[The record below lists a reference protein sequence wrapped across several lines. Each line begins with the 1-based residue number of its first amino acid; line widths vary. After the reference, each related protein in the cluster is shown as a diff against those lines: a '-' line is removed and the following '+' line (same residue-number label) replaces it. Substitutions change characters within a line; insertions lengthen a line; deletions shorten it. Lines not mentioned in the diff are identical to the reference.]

1 MVPLPH
7 IKAPRGGGE
16 GGMLHIRRNF
26 GRDGAAAE
34 AAVEI
39 KRAQPKPQEIQIQTA
54 PPGALVD
61 WNGNVLGVAPVT
73 IELTPS
79 FSQYASH
86 YSWPSNGARTQRFRA
101 RWPDGAINTEFFE
114 SDTPPP
120 QAIAIISPSV
130 GNYRDIWTTPAKK
143 ELQIKKGP

>member
-1 MVPLPH
+1 MKTRFRTILL
-7 IKAPRGGGE
+7 A
-16 GGMLHIRRNF
+16 LASLLLSAC
-26 GRDGAAAE
+26 AATQKPE
-34 AAVEI
+34 PEM

-86 YSWPSNGARTQRFRA
+86 YSWPSNGARAQRFRA
-101 RWPDGAINTEFFE
+101 RWPDGTMNTEFFD
-114 SDTPPP
+114 SNTPPP
-120 QAIAIISPSV
+120 QVIAIVSPSI
-130 GNYRDIWTTPAKK
+130 GNYREIWPAPAKK
-143 ELQIKKGP
+143 ELQINKGP

>member
-1 MVPLPH
+1 MKSSALLLFPLLFLSACTTTQKPE
-7 IKAPRGGGE
+7 P
-16 GGMLHIRRNF
+16 
-26 GRDGAAAE
+26 
-34 AAVEI
+34 EI
-39 KRAQPKPQEIQIQTA
+39 KRAEPKPQEIQIQTA

-61 WNGNVLGVAPVT
+61 WNGNVIGMAPVT

-86 YSWPSNGARTQRFRA
+86 YSWPSNGAHIQRFSA
-101 RWPDGAINTEFFE
+101 RWPDGAMNTESFY
-114 SDTPPP
+114 SNTPPP
-120 QAIAIISPSV
+120 QAIAIISPCV

>member
-1 MVPLPH
+1 M
-7 IKAPRGGGE
+7 KASTATI
-16 GGMLHIRRNF
+16 LF
-26 GRDGAAAE
+26 ALLLASCAAPQPKPE
-34 AAVEI
+34 PEI

-79 FSQYASH
+79 FYQYASH

-101 RWPDGAINTEFFE
+101 RWPDGAYNTEFFD
-114 SDTPPP
+114 SNTPPP
-120 QAIAIISPSV
+120 QAIAIVSPSV

>member
-1 MVPLPH
+1 M
-7 IKAPRGGGE
+7 KAP
-16 GGMLHIRRNF
+16 
-26 GRDGAAAE
+26 AASILFALFLSAC
-34 AAVEI
+34 AAIQKPEPEI

-86 YSWPSNGARTQRFRA
+86 YTWPSNGARTQRFRA
-101 RWPDGAINTEFFE
+101 RWPDGAINTEYFD
-114 SDTPPP
+114 SNTPPP
-120 QAIAIISPSV
+120 QAIAIAIAIVSPSV
-130 GNYRDIWTTPAKK
+130 GNYHDIWTTPAKK
-143 ELQIKKGP
+143 ELQIKTGP